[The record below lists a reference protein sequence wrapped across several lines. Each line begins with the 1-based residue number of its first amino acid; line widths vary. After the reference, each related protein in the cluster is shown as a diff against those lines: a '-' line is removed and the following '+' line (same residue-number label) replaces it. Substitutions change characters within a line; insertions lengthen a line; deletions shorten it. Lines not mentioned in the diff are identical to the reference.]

1 MIQVTEAEWRI
12 MECLWDHAPQAMS
25 EITRTLDPSTH
36 WTRHTV
42 ITLLKRLTEK
52 GAVSVESNGYVN
64 LYTPLISKEEAT
76 AFETRKLVNRA
87 FGGQPAMLV
96 SNLVDSYSVKKAEV
110 VYYKLLGLK
119 EREISERLGI
129 FQSSVNTR
137 STNAQWGLLNT
148 EIKDFENMNFERICW

>member
-1 MIQVTEAEWRI
+1 MIQVTEAEWKI

-87 FGGQPAMLV
+87 FGGQPTMLV
-96 SNLVDSYSVKKAEV
+96 SNLVDSGDMTVDE
-110 VYYKLLGLK
+110 L
-119 EREISERLGI
+119 
-129 FQSSVNTR
+129 Q
-137 STNAQWGLLNT
+137 GLLDM
-148 EIKDFENMNFERICW
+148 IRKKG

>member
-96 SNLVDSYSVKKAEV
+96 SNLVDSGDMTVDELQGLLDMIRKKA
-110 VYYKLLGLK
+110 YK
-119 EREISERLGI
+119 
-129 FQSSVNTR
+129 
-137 STNAQWGLLNT
+137 
-148 EIKDFENMNFERICW
+148 